1 MTGEPRQLILDLQHR
16 AALGEEDFLISS
28 ANAAAI
34 DLIDR
39 WPDWVSRSALVVGPA
54 RSGKSH
60 LGHVWQLKSG
70 AVALPASALAESAVD
85 LLHRH
90 KALLVEDIDRGISDE
105 RVLFHLLNIA
115 REESVSL
122 LITSSVAPGELAIT
136 LPDLRS
142 RLRALPFV
150 AITEPDEDLLRVILV
165 KLFAD
170 RQLVVEPHV
179 VAHIA
184 RHMTRSMALASRL
197 VDEIDRQSLA
207 DRRKVTRALA
217 GTVLARL
224 MEREIDFS

>member
-1 MTGEPRQLILDLQHR
+1 MTDEPRQLILDLQHR
-16 AALGEEDFLISS
+16 AALGAEDFIISS

-34 DLIDR
+34 DLVDR
-39 WPDWVSRSALVVGPA
+39 WPGWVSRSALVVGPA
-54 RSGKSH
+54 RSGKTH

-70 AVALPASALAESAVD
+70 AVAVQAAALDETAVD

-90 KALLVEDIDRGISDE
+90 KALLIEDVDRGISDE

-115 REESVSL
+115 REDSVSL
-122 LITSSVAPGELAIT
+122 LLTSSVAAGELAIT

-142 RLRALPFV
+142 RLRALPFA
-150 AITEPDEDLLRVILV
+150 AIAEPDEDLLRVILV

-170 RQLVVEPHV
+170 RQLAVEPHV

-184 RHMTRSMALASRL
+184 RHMTRSMALAGQI

-207 DRRKVTRALA
+207 DRRKVTRNLA
-217 GTVLARL
+217 ADVLARL
-224 MEREIDFS
+224 MEREIDFG